1 MGDNPEKF
9 VEAALS
15 GPWVA
20 TLQHNEL
27 LSEREI
33 FRNKTP
39 MAVKDPN
46 ERSEPEKEQ
55 IEHGPE
61 LYENHG
67 RMMQQVADSTSGQSL
82 GEGQYNGREPEV
94 QIGIPARGTCAQPVT

>member
-1 MGDNPEKF
+1 
-9 VEAALS
+9 
-15 GPWVA
+15 
-20 TLQHNEL
+20 
-27 LSEREI
+27 
-33 FRNKTP
+33 

-82 GEGQYNGREPEV
+82 GEGQVARMSYPLFLLGKRILAKREGLTSVASVLP
-94 QIGIPARGTCAQPVT
+94 